1 MEINLSFLKNKYSKF
16 NWDGIIKICQ
26 NNNFSVKT
34 WEKITSYKLNSN
46 KLIKIIEYYF
56 NNNKEEKLIEFLKKF
71 IDNDS
76 QFLIQKLSI
85 DNFYLDYLILIWE
98 NNSENNFIDLK
109 QLINYPFVFKTDIS
123 KNITFPNFLL
133 VTLPRIVKFNEY
145 LLPEIK
151 PVPKLVKITNL
162 KENNRIDFMELQIE
176 KLNEDLLDL
185 KKNFFYHKKSTEKSF
200 KVMEKR
206 ILKLIELLNT

>member
-1 MEINLSFLKNKYSKF
+1 M
-16 NWDGIIKICQ
+16 
-26 NNNFSVKT
+26 
-34 WEKITSYKLNSN
+34 
-46 KLIKIIEYYF
+46 
-56 NNNKEEKLIEFLKKF
+56 
-71 IDNDS
+71 
-76 QFLIQKLSI
+76 
-85 DNFYLDYLILIWE
+85 IWE

-162 KENNRIDFMELQIE
+162 KRRFN
-176 KLNEDLLDL
+176 
-185 KKNFFYHKKSTEKSF
+185 
-200 KVMEKR
+200 
-206 ILKLIELLNT
+206 